1 MSVVTRSE
9 FGFPFERGETSTD
22 VFLIV
27 RTAEAMH
34 HIICAMP
41 KPQTKLERAQ
51 AIAAEVRAR
60 KFPAPRRIT
69 PTKL

>member
-1 MSVVTRSE
+1 VSIVTRNEYGIPVARSLNDYIADLE
-9 FGFPFERGETSTD
+9 SVTGSA
-22 VFLIV
+22 LIGY
-27 RTAEAMH
+27 RAA
-34 HIICAMP
+34 
-41 KPQTKLERAQ
+41 PQTKLERAQ